1 MLTVDALL
9 RKRRTGAQDLLFG
22 RVNEVDTVFFRKG
35 EDLPAAHGLADGDA
49 LGDGRR
55 GHDGL
60 RLCLSVLCRTQ
71 QRVAVLALQ
80 GDDLREAVN
89 YAAVEKMLQR
99 IHRAEEERTVSDRD
113 HQIGRDTPQLLE
125 DLVDILI

>member
-1 MLTVDALL
+1 MP
-9 RKRRTGAQDLLFG
+9 
-22 RVNEVDTVFFRKG
+22 FF
-35 EDLPAAHGLADGDA
+35 AI
-49 LGDGRR
+49 GDGRR

-99 IHRAEEERTVSDRD
+99 IHRAEEERTVSNRD

-125 DLVDILI
+125 DLVDIGFGALVEERVVDWFA